1 MEQVRNG
8 LLVAS
13 ALVLAVLILRSLGV
27 FGGAKPAPT
36 PSAEPTPSADV
47 TPTPTPEPTPT
58 PTPEPKVSTYEI
70 VV

>member
-13 ALVLAVLILRSLGV
+13 ALVLAVLILAVLVRAILGPR
-27 FGGAKPAPT
+27 FTDRIIDRK
-36 PSAEPTPSADV
+36 S
-47 TPTPTPEPTPT
+47 
-58 PTPEPKVSTYEI
+58 